1 VIEFILGFSVVA
13 LLGYF
18 RVVNQKLLKTKK
30 IQVMDRQAHEDLV
43 LDALRFLIAGGEGGD
58 EENTGGGKKKVKKR
72 SNDILIFL
80 LKFEYGI
87 DAIYK
92 V

>member
-1 VIEFILGFSVVA
+1 
-13 LLGYF
+13 
-18 RVVNQKLLKTKK
+18 
-30 IQVMDRQAHEDLV
+30 MDRQAHEDLV
-43 LDALRFLIAGGEGGD
+43 LDALRFLIAGGG
-58 EENTGGGKKKVKKR
+58 KKR

>member
-1 VIEFILGFSVVA
+1 MIEFILGFSVVA

-43 LDALRFLIAGGEGGD
+43 LDALRFLIAGGG
-58 EENTGGGKKKVKKR
+58 KKR

>member
-1 VIEFILGFSVVA
+1 
-13 LLGYF
+13 
-18 RVVNQKLLKTKK
+18 
-30 IQVMDRQAHEDLV
+30 MDRQAHEDLV
-43 LDALRFLIAGGEGGD
+43 LDALRFLIAGGG
-58 EENTGGGKKKVKKR
+58 KKR

-92 V
+92 VWFLKLYEKVKSHSNLQKGRVIFQKKKKLIMNIVCGEG

>member
-43 LDALRFLIAGGEGGD
+43 LDALRFLIAGGG
-58 EENTGGGKKKVKKR
+58 KKR